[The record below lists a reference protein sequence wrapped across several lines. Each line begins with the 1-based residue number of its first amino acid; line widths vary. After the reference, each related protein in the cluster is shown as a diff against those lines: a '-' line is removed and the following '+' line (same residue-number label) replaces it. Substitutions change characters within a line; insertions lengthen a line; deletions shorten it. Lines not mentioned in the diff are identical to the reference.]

1 MISRRLLYLDTQ
13 RLTAYEWKQ
22 GRLQAEG
29 VFEMRAEENARF
41 GQYLREHAQSHFQ
54 LLANVAEEGHEQETI
69 PFLQGADRKALIT
82 RKLGQHFLGSPL
94 TLFTSLGYEKDK
106 RKNERLLLSALTN
119 PAHFTPWIEAFQQA
133 DAPLAGIYTL
143 PQLSGRLLKKLGKPD
158 ERALLLTFQDHSIR
172 ESFIVGGQALFSRMA
187 PLFDSSIAGIAS
199 RLGAEATKLHQYLVG
214 RRQLG
219 RNETLTVYILA
230 HPQALGAVRHA
241 CVDTHALHFEVI
253 DSHLAARRL
262 DLKTLP
268 GDTSSELIFL
278 HLLAASPPT
287 QQYAPET
294 WRHDYRISQLRYG
307 LLALAATAVLGG
319 TLFGAKQIYDAYS
332 LNRQTQELNASE
344 TDLNWR
350 YREIAA
356 TFPQLGIDKEALRRI
371 TDRQNELIKLRRS
384 PQGTLAIVSRALSE
398 MPNINL
404 DALEW
409 GVGDGKQGSAVAL
422 KELLSGAT
430 KGENEHVTLR
440 GTIRL
445 GPGSTP
451 RQTLA
456 TFEHFLDLL
465 RAEREVDVH
474 VVQQPFELE
483 SARALR
489 GTDVDMDTATPR
501 QFAVQIVRKAQP

>member
-29 VFEMRAEENARF
+29 VFEMRTEEYARF

-69 PFLQGADRKALIT
+69 PFLQGADRKALIA

-119 PAHFTPWIEAFQQA
+119 PAHFAPWVEAFQQA
-133 DAPLAGIYTL
+133 DAALAGIYTL
-143 PQLSGRLLKKLGKPD
+143 PQLSGRLLKKLDKPD
-158 ERALLLTFQDHSIR
+158 QRALLLTFQDHSIR
-172 ESFIVGGQALFSRMA
+172 ESFIVGGHAMFSRMA

-214 RRQLG
+214 RRHLG
-219 RNETLTVYILA
+219 RNDTLTVYVLA
-230 HPQALGAVRHA
+230 HPQAVGAVRHA
-241 CVDTHALHFEVI
+241 CVDTHGLHFEVV
-253 DSHLAARRL
+253 DSHLAARKL
-262 DLKTLP
+262 NLKTLP

-278 HLLAASPPT
+278 HLLAASPPS
-287 QQYAPET
+287 QQYAPEP
-294 WRHDYRISQLRYG
+294 WRHDYRISQLRHG
-307 LLALAATAVLGG
+307 LLGLAATALLGG
-319 TLFGAKQIYDAYS
+319 TLFAAKQIYDAYS
-332 LNRQTQELNASE
+332 FNRQTQELNTAE
-344 TDLNWR
+344 ADLNWR

-371 TDRQNELIKLRRS
+371 TDRQNELLNLKRS
-384 PQGTLAIVSRALSE
+384 PHGALHTISRALSE

-409 GVGDGKQGSAVAL
+409 SVGDGKQSNTVAL
-422 KELLSGAT
+422 KELLSKA
-430 KGENEHVTLR
+430 NSAEHEHIVLR

-456 TFEHFLDLL
+456 TFDHFLGLL
-465 RAEREVDVH
+465 RAEQELEVH
-474 VVQQPFELE
+474 VVQQPFEIE
-483 SARALR
+483 SAHALR
-489 GTDVDMDTATPR
+489 GTDVDMDTTAPR
-501 QFAVQIVRKAQP
+501 QFAVQIVRKAKP